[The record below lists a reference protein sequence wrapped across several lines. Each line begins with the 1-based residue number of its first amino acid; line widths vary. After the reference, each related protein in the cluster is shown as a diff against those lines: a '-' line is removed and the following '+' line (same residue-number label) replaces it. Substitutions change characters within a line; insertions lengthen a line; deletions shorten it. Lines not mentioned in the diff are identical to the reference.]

1 MKRVVLDTNCLLAS
15 ISSRSDFFIVWRG
28 LHEGKYTLCVSNDI
42 LAEYEEII
50 AQKATPT
57 VAKHVV
63 DALVDSDYVE
73 FVDPQFRLG
82 LIRKDPDDNKFV
94 DCAFAANAAFI
105 VSNDHHFDV
114 LESIEFPKIMV
125 LRLQQFVAMLKI

>member
-125 LRLQQFVAMLKI
+125 LRLQQFAAMLKI

>member
-105 VSNDHHFDV
+105 VSNDYHFDV

-125 LRLQQFVAMLKI
+125 LRLQQFAAMLKI